1 MNSEDTNKKKKLKAI
16 LNSRNIIIALLVII
30 VILLLFKLFIK
41 DDNNSLFENGKL
53 VAQEVTEESL
63 EEGRTA
69 IPVIDNFTVTTKLP
83 YANLY
88 NPKVNYGNSY
98 LSYKFTNTDTN
109 EVFYES
115 KLVQAGQYVSVNFA
129 ELLGIGSFNC
139 RVDIYSYSYDNPE
152 EQKNG
157 GSSNIV
163 ITVQK

>member
-1 MNSEDTNKKKKLKAI
+1 MNSEDTNKKKKLKDI

-41 DDNNSLFENGKL
+41 DDNNSLFEDGKL

-88 NPKVNYGNSY
+88 NPEVNYGNSY

-115 KLVQAGQYVSVNFA
+115 KLVQAGQYFSVNFA
-129 ELLGIGSFNC
+129 ELLGVGSFNC
-139 RVDIYSYSYDNPE
+139 KVDIYSYSYDNPE